1 MQSLPLGLRQR
12 IVSAYERKE
21 GTYFEVAQ
29 RFGVGE
35 ATVYRLLRLK
45 REQGAV
51 LPPARGG
58 IPDDELPQLALL
70 VSEFPHATLDQLR
83 IAWVARYQRELS
95 RSSMVRA
102 LRRAGIARKRASG
115 RPRKATRKT
124 ISKLGSSESESES
137 ADR

>member
-1 MQSLPLGLRQR
+1 MQSVPLDLRQR

-51 LPPARGG
+51 LPPTRVG

-83 IAWVARYQRELS
+83 ISWVARYQRELS

-102 LRRAGIARKRASG
+102 LRRAGIARKRAAG
-115 RPRKATRKT
+115 RPRKAPRKA
-124 ISKLGSSESESES
+124 ISQLGSSESES